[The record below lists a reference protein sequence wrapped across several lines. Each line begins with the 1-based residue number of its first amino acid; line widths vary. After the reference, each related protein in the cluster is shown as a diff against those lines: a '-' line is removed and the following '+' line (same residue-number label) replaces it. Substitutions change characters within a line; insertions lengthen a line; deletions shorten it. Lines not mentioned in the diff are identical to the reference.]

1 MTSSAHTDCLDLV
14 QATKS
19 GSKVQY
25 LIKDLLKYFNVKAIA
40 EKEGCSRVECTYDV
54 SMILD
59 SIREEFKKE
68 LVQSKKITDIIKAI
82 VPRPEKKYYLSFV
95 VRLLVF
101 QSGRSDLGE
110 LIGKDDCIILI
121 PVVVIGSDTATLV
134 EQGAGRQTT
143 FSFKVDSE
151 LVISGQCLVYMQ
163 PANKAVCVVLSI
175 GKDKVK
181 ESGNDMGKEVGKDI
195 VKESE

>member
-40 EKEGCSRVECTYDV
+40 EKEGCSRVECSYDV
-54 SMILD
+54 LMILD

-68 LVQSKKITDIIKAI
+68 LITDIIKAI

-110 LIGKDDCIILI
+110 LVGKDDCIILI

-181 ESGNDMGKEVGKDI
+181 ESGNDVGKEVGKDI